1 MEGKMNSDNILINE
15 YNALLNLRERSIK
28 SVEGSAN
35 SYFTFLGLLATAF
48 SFSLKKISDYKVL
61 VIILGLGVILYGR
74 WIYRSSISSLINFT
88 IYTRQLNLTRK
99 ALVKNKS
106 SLKNKIFLPIDG
118 EKPEFDGLGFFG
130 EKFSKNGFLAVLKW
144 INSILLGL
152 LIYFFFDNCSLLT
165 SLKGTIDPRKL
176 YFNLGFFIFSFIG
189 FICFFCLHD
198 HHHTK
203 MMCKA
208 EKKWKCERIP
218 KFK

>member
-1 MEGKMNSDNILINE
+1 MNSDNILINE

-35 SYFTFLGLLATAF
+35 SYFTFLGLLATAL

-74 WIYRSSISSLINFT
+74 WIYRSSIFSLINFT

-99 ALVKNKS
+99 ALVKNRY

-130 EKFSKNGFLAVLKW
+130 QKFSKNGFLAVIKW
-144 INSILLGL
+144 INSILAGL
-152 LIYFFFDNCSLLT
+152 LIYFVFYNCFLLT
-165 SLKGTIDPRKL
+165 LIKGTIDLGKPH
-176 YFNLGFFIFSFIG
+176 FNLGFLIFSFIG
-189 FICFFCLHD
+189 FICSLCLHNC
-198 HHHTK
+198 HHIT

-208 EKKWKCERIP
+208 EKKWKYERQP
-218 KFK
+218 KF